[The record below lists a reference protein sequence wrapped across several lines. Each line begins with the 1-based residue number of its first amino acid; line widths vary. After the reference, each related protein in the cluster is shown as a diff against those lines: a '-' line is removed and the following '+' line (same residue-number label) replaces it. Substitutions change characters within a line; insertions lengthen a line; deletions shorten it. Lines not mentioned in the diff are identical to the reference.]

1 MIKNRIL
8 TKEIQSNS
16 KKDKSKGLI
25 LNGKAREINEYENI
39 IKNKKRI
46 INMKIKEEE
55 KNIEKSL
62 TKLSHK
68 INNINDSKLRNENQ
82 IFFKQYN
89 QFSKKNFIT
98 VDSLVG
104 DLSRIYSNKGYEIP
118 NLNNNLFKIN
128 PLLENNASKM
138 FLSNLFASKL
148 KISNKKKLFNSNK
161 SLAYLKKLEYLIS
174 PEKAEK
180 NNKNKAPNFT
190 QQKLIKK
197 RKKIQTKSK
206 NNTKSLIKSIKNL
219 IKLINNNELSNIEDK
234 SYFKTRNKTVFKK
247 MKNEINYNILYNT
260 VIIKETKTKIKN
272 QEFNTDCS
280 QNDFTNYYDTSIN
293 KKDSHKNSTLNHFFI
308 NEEKI
313 NNNDISY
320 KNMNKTFYSSK
331 KLEIPYLNALWSNE
345 SNNKINIKEK
355 NSYLSK
361 EKKRSKTNRYILITP
376 NLLKNQSSS
385 TEKSNNNTKAFSI
398 SNENNSLSYRTKNQN
413 SKMEDSSSSK
423 IKEFTINSYKNKFNS
438 NRKISS
444 RYTSSNNYN
453 IRDYLKNN
461 KKIPLEFRI
470 KTPKKLFK
478 NNDEKDNF
486 VNKIYKK
493 LNFWEVND
501 TKKNIKLYL
510 SQMKQFND
518 KEINEI
524 IEKYNYHNFNLNLQ
538 ELQKKINEKEI
549 EKKIFRLYL
558 NNHDANRIE
567 PLLKVL
573 NEKDKQILQFDKKIA
588 KISFNS

>member
-197 RKKIQTKSK
+197 RKKIKAK
-206 NNTKSLIKSIKNL
+206 
-219 IKLINNNELSNIEDK
+219 
-234 SYFKTRNKTVFKK
+234 
-247 MKNEINYNILYNT
+247 
-260 VIIKETKTKIKN
+260 II
-272 QEFNTDCS
+272 
-280 QNDFTNYYDTSIN
+280 
-293 KKDSHKNSTLNHFFI
+293 
-308 NEEKI
+308 
-313 NNNDISY
+313 
-320 KNMNKTFYSSK
+320 
-331 KLEIPYLNALWSNE
+331 
-345 SNNKINIKEK
+345 
-355 NSYLSK
+355 
-361 EKKRSKTNRYILITP
+361 
-376 NLLKNQSSS
+376 
-385 TEKSNNNTKAFSI
+385 
-398 SNENNSLSYRTKNQN
+398 
-413 SKMEDSSSSK
+413 
-423 IKEFTINSYKNKFNS
+423 
-438 NRKISS
+438 RK
-444 RYTSSNNYN
+444 
-453 IRDYLKNN
+453 
-461 KKIPLEFRI
+461 
-470 KTPKKLFK
+470 
-478 NNDEKDNF
+478 
-486 VNKIYKK
+486 V
-493 LNFWEVND
+493 
-501 TKKNIKLYL
+501 
-510 SQMKQFND
+510 
-518 KEINEI
+518 
-524 IEKYNYHNFNLNLQ
+524 
-538 ELQKKINEKEI
+538 
-549 EKKIFRLYL
+549 
-558 NNHDANRIE
+558 
-567 PLLKVL
+567 LLKV
-573 NEKDKQILQFDKKIA
+573 
-588 KISFNS
+588 